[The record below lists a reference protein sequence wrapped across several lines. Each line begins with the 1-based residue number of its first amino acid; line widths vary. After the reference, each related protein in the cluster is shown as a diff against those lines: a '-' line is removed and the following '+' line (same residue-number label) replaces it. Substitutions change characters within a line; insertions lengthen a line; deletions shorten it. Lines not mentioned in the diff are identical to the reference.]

1 MRSFFEQTGGGKL
14 LFGTLLSASSDHAAL
29 TLFIYELDDLIDNVV
44 GTACAFDRICDNR
57 TVCAFF
63 GYLKGMRERTRDTIK
78 MVYPGVVRFAVVN
91 IGPPEQSLFLYFR
104 FDYGFCCYTRIANK
118 RNADLS
124 ICQY

>member
-63 GYLKGMRERTRDTIK
+63 GYLKGMRERTVLSAGYGRNGTVHSRNFWRRYWK
-78 MVYPGVVRFAVVN
+78 MG
-91 IGPPEQSLFLYFR
+91 I
-104 FDYGFCCYTRIANK
+104 
-118 RNADLS
+118 
-124 ICQY
+124 